1 MKFGYARVSTS
12 GQHTRFADVATLSSE
27 RCDTIEV
34 VQGVAALENL
44 VRYPPRE
51 VDEMIDFVIE
61 TEIARSPIDAFAFV
75 TDATNLAKWQTNT
88 VSAVPEPAGPIGLGT
103 RIREVHRAGGI
114 QFAELVEVV
123 EYEPDRVFGMR
134 IIEGVPVH
142 GRITF
147 EPSDT
152 GTRFRLRVC
161 SQQTGMMRIAQPIL
175 RAMLKRQFDQH
186 CTNLK
191 TVLETQREP

>member
-1 MKFGYARVSTS
+1 
-12 GQHTRFADVATLSSE
+12 
-27 RCDTIEV
+27 
-34 VQGVAALENL
+34 
-44 VRYPPRE
+44 
-51 VDEMIDFVIE
+51 MIDFVIE
-61 TEIARSPIDAFAFV
+61 RDIARSAGEVFAYV
-75 TDATNLAKWQTNT
+75 ADATKLASWQTNT
-88 VSAVPEPAGPIGLGT
+88 VSAVPDGPIGLGT
-103 RIREVHRAGGI
+103 KIREVHRAPGGKQI
-114 QFAELVEVV
+114 ATMVEVV

-152 GTRFRLRVC
+152 GTRFRFRVC
-161 SQQTGMMRIAQPIL
+161 SQPTGMMRIAQPIL
-175 RAMLKRQFDQH
+175 RAMLKWQFDQH